1 MLKIFKNYKN
11 FYSFKIMTSRLFEKV
26 VLNNKVEV
34 PGKLVVAPLTLFSSN
49 PDGTINDP
57 EREYLKRRAVG
68 IGLYILGATAI
79 SEEGVA
85 FSGQPR
91 AISEKDLPSLSER
104 AKIVKDQGALAINQI
119 HHGGALA
126 LKEYSGLDPVAPS
139 AEIANEGL
147 KAKGLFKTE
156 VKELTD
162 EQIKKLIEGYAYAT
176 ELSLKAG
183 YDGVEIHGANNYLIQ
198 QFYSP
203 FTNRRTDEWGG
214 SDEKRM
220 SFAIKVID
228 ACCQVREKYKKP
240 EFIIGYRL
248 SPEEPYEP
256 GITMDETLKLVK
268 VLLTKP
274 LQYIHI
280 SQWNFFKKARR
291 GEGAGTE
298 RLKVI
303 HELTKGKM
311 PLIGCG
317 SLRSESD
324 LNKALDTGFVEFIGI
339 GGASM
344 MNRDFGLLLKENK
357 GDQLDL
363 ELDPDHPE
371 KYAMPEPLW
380 KICMS
385 GGSWLPPVKGKNHE
399 EHDV

>member
-1 MLKIFKNYKN
+1 MK
-11 FYSFKIMTSRLFEKV
+11 S
-26 VLNNKVEV
+26 
-34 PGKLVVAPLTLFSSN
+34 
-49 PDGTINDP
+49 
-57 EREYLKRRAVG
+57 
-68 IGLYILGATAI
+68 
-79 SEEGVA
+79 
-85 FSGQPR
+85 
-91 AISEKDLPSLSER
+91 
-104 AKIVKDQGALAINQI
+104 QGALAINQI
-119 HHGGALA
+119 HHGGALG
-126 LKEYSGLDPVAPS
+126 LKKYSGLDPVAPS
-139 AEIANEGL
+139 ADIANESL
-147 KAKGLFKTE
+147 KLRNLYKSP
-156 VKELTD
+156 VRELID
-162 EQIKKLIEGYAYAT
+162 SEIKKLIQDFAYAC
-176 ELSLKAG
+176 ELSIKAG
-183 YDGVEIHGANNYLIQ
+183 YDGIEIHGANNYLIQ

-220 SFAIKVID
+220 NFALKIID

-311 PLIGCG
+311 PIIGCG

-380 KICMS
+380 KMS
-385 GGSWLPPVKGKNHE
+385 LQGINYFPAIKGKKVDRLD
-399 EHDV
+399 DV